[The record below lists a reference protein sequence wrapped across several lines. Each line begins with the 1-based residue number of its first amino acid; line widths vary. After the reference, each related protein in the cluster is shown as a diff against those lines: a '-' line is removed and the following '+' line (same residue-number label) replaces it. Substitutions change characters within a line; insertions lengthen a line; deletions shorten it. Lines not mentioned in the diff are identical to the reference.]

1 MNPHESKC
9 RFPKSDYPQTS
20 KSLDHFNIGKSMVN
34 WGRTSRRQAA
44 RALLI
49 KVVASRRASGVVAW
63 PWPQIGDLPWV
74 YHQNTGEN
82 HIKKVPGI

>member
-1 MNPHESKC
+1 
-9 RFPKSDYPQTS
+9 
-20 KSLDHFNIGKSMVN
+20 MVN